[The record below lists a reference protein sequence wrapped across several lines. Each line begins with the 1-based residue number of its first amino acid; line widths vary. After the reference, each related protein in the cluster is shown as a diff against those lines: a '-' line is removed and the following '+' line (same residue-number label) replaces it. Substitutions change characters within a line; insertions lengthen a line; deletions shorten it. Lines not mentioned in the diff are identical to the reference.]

1 MRAQVGDRIVIRGH
15 AAVLPDRECEVVE
28 VPKANGEPPFFVRWE
43 GSGRQ
48 GPFFPGP
55 DAVIGND
62 ERQSSQRMVPFAWPD
77 RYWWG
82 YC

>member
-1 MRAQVGDRIVIRGH
+1 MRAQIGDRIVVRGH
-15 AAVLPDRECEVVE
+15 PAVLPDRECRVVE
-28 VPKANGEPPFFVRWE
+28 VPKENGEPPFVVRWE

-55 DAVIGND
+55 DAFVCGD
-62 ERQSSQRMVPFAWPD
+62 ECQRRELTVPFTWPD

>member
-1 MRAQVGDRIVIRGH
+1 MRAQVGDRIVVRGH
-15 AAVLPDRECEVVE
+15 PAILPDRECEVVE
-28 VPKANGEPPFFVRWE
+28 VLKANGEPPFVVRWE

-55 DAVIGND
+55 DAVNGND
-62 ERQSSQRMVPFAWPD
+62 ERQSSQRMVPFGWPD